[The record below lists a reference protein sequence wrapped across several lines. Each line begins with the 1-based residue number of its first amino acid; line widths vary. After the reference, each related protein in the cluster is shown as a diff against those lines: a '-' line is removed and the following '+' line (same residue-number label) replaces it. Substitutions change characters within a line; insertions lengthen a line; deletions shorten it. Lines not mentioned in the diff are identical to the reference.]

1 MLDYRSAKG
10 LQEEMLRRSQRSTTQ
25 SVSRE
30 ASPHDEGKLKPAGLV
45 EPLRHGARTLFKV
58 PRFRGS

>member
-10 LQEEMLRRSQRSTTQ
+10 LQDEMLRRAQRTTTQ

-30 ASPHDEGKLKPAGLV
+30 AIPHDEKKLKPAALV
-45 EPLRHGARTLFKV
+45 ETMRHGARTLF
-58 PRFRGS
+58 S